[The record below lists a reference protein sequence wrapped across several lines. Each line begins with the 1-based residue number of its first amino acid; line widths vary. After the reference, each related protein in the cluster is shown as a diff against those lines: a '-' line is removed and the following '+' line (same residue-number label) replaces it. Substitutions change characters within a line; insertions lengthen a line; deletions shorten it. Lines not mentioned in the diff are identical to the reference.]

1 MNSLSITDLALIVL
15 LAPAAAAALIG
26 IIGLRGLRSH
36 SHWLAIAG
44 VAIALVAAGKLFRDV
59 RSVPEKDQAT
69 VYRQTHVV
77 YEWFRPQIAGGT
89 ELRWFNVEFR
99 VDQFAHQRDSLVEVL
114 GVAVA
119 HRGHRLIVQRQPPG
133 LEPAVGA
140 QPHQALAVV
149 GDGDAVG
156 FELRSDSSPVSRGER
171 PKSSKNRLETLASA
185 NAIARVPAGICV
197 NGSGIWLMYSSFA
210 PLI

>member
-99 VDQFAHQRDSLVEVL
+99 IDPLTVVMLVTVLTVGLLVVIILVVKQREWA
-114 GVAVA
+114 GRRA
-119 HRGHRLIVQRQPPG
+119 GIVIG
-133 LEPAVGA
+133 YIGFDLLEQVGD
-140 QPHQALAVV
+140 VV
-149 GDGDAVG
+149 GIRHHCA
-156 FELRSDSSPVSRGER
+156 
-171 PKSSKNRLETLASA
+171 
-185 NAIARVPAGICV
+185 
-197 NGSGIWLMYSSFA
+197 
-210 PLI
+210 